1 MLRIRY
7 LYSPPPVPSATK
19 PVRAAASS
27 IDSVSKHLER
37 VGKSLDDYAI
47 RRELL
52 TSSARLSELV
62 CEVVR

>member
-7 LYSPPPVPSATK
+7 LYTPPPLPPATK
-19 PVRAAASS
+19 PVRASASG
-27 IDSVSKHLER
+27 IDAVSKHLER

-62 CEVVR
+62 CEVDR